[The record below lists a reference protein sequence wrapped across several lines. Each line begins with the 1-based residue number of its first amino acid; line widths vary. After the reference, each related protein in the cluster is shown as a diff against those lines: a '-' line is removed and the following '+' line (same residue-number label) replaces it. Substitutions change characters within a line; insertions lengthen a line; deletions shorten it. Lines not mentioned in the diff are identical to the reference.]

1 MECKERKT
9 YIDNISGVLIIF
21 MIFLYHLPSFCDIEF
36 TAFFLIFRNIF
47 SFFMAWFFFKS
58 GMFYRNDR
66 SLKDEIRRCWN
77 HLLLPFYLF
86 NFLCVFI
93 PYVLKGANH
102 DSILLSLRVLVVQES
117 IPWCASLWFLL
128 SLSIVR
134 IVYLILCRKC
144 RVSRLFIC
152 LCSLAMAFFMNRY
165 SYSLSS
171 LAVVKNI
178 TPLTIPSWTGNV
190 FLGLFFYSLGD
201 ILRDRQFNS
210 KVLLYASFALY
221 AAHLCFPSYLDFRI
235 NSVIQGKY
243 LVSVIM
249 NLSGIIVFN
258 NLFFRFI
265 NTRIPLLTYIGNNS
279 MVYYITHYTFF
290 HILFVFLSYYKIDE
304 INLYIITLIIS
315 VIFLIGMDYFFR
327 CKKVRWVIGL

>member
-21 MIFLYHLPSFCDIEF
+21 MIFLYHLPSFCDIEL

-77 HLLLPFYLF
+77 HLLLPFCLF

-190 FLGLFFYSLGD
+190 FLGLFF
-201 ILRDRQFNS
+201 ILW
-210 KVLLYASFALY
+210 
-221 AAHLCFPSYLDFRI
+221 
-235 NSVIQGKY
+235 
-243 LVSVIM
+243 
-249 NLSGIIVFN
+249 
-258 NLFFRFI
+258 
-265 NTRIPLLTYIGNNS
+265 
-279 MVYYITHYTFF
+279 
-290 HILFVFLSYYKIDE
+290 E
-304 INLYIITLIIS
+304 I
-315 VIFLIGMDYFFR
+315 F
-327 CKKVRWVIGL
+327 